1 MFLRKYL
8 FSWGHLEINSVLLLR
23 LLALSA
29 LIMWSF
35 SVRQRLHRLEI
46 LLWAL
51 AEELIDQLILYFSL
65 FSLSFQLCF
74 ASSVRLAY
82 FLLRNDS

>member
-1 MFLRKYL
+1 MFFRKYL
-8 FSWGHLEINSVLLLR
+8 FSWGHLKINSVLLLR

-51 AEELIDQLILYFSL
+51 AEELKT
-65 FSLSFQLCF
+65 SLSYIFLCF
-74 ASSVRLAY
+74 P
-82 FLLRNDS
+82 